1 MRHLFL
7 LLLAVN
13 IGLFVWGY
21 QRELLSGQ
29 TAPRP
34 RPDVG
39 HLRLLSERPPLP
51 TPEPPPV
58 PEAAEDTAPA
68 AQDAVEADPAAGAA
82 DIRMEHAEPAES
94 VVGIESLLPE
104 EPSGAV
110 RQEAEAVDRE
120 EGEERPSVK
129 EVTAVGR
136 PAEDPSSQPEEVAG
150 PDPDL
155 ATGPAPRVEAAV
167 PEPPPSICYRLGPV
181 TALAP
186 AEGLAGHLAQLGLD
200 VVIHRRVV
208 MQPKGYW
215 VMLPPQA
222 SYAQARKR
230 LQELKAAG
238 ISDLWLFHKGAYK
251 NAISLGLYSR
261 LSNAEAA
268 RSAAREKGVEAVVQ
282 PRQVQMEQYWLGF
295 WSAQRPPLAEESRLA
310 LQEAYPE
317 ENFTL
322 QPCPAVVTP

>member
-21 QRELLSGQ
+21 QREPLNGQ

-51 TPEPPPV
+51 TPESPPV
-58 PEAAEDTAPA
+58 PEA

-94 VVGIESLLPE
+94 GAGVESLLPE
-104 EPSGAV
+104 EPPGAV

-129 EVTAVGR
+129 EAVAAVGR
-136 PAEDPSSQPEEVAG
+136 PAEGPPSPPEKVAG

-208 MQPKGYW
+208 TQPKGYW

-222 SYAQARKR
+222 SYAQARQR

-282 PRQVQMEQYWLGF
+282 PRQVQMERYWLGF
-295 WSAQRPPLAEESRLA
+295 WSAQQPPLAEESRLA